1 MDSVQIFWLINASL
15 TLIYVTMQQDLSSQT
30 EWRIVKCLFINN
42 LPLFYFI
49 EMFIDFNLNQ
59 LYWNTPFK
67 ENETWC
73 THTETHFLWNF
84 YETRRNCFFNACF
97 YHSLWKHTDIF
108 HDTKCMKVHARS
120 SGTKYLYYLTNQLY
134 CHWLFPTIF
143 NIRYC
148 QLSSSRNL
156 SKPIMNLIY
165 FAGKHKDTWIQKILV
180 SRFLYR
186 LRVMIIR

>member
-1 MDSVQIFWLINASL
+1 MISTL
-15 TLIYVTMQQDLSSQT
+15 TS
-30 EWRIVKCLFINN
+30 C
-42 LPLFYFI
+42 I
-49 EMFIDFNLNQ
+49 EIHRLRKTKLDALTQ
-59 LYWNTPFK
+59 K
-67 ENETWC
+67 
-73 THTETHFLWNF
+73 HTFLWNF

-165 FAGKHKDTWIQKILV
+165 FAGKHKDTWISKILV
-180 SRFLYR
+180 SWFLNR
-186 LRVMIIR
+186 LRLTLICHTHILSNKYCCYRNSLL